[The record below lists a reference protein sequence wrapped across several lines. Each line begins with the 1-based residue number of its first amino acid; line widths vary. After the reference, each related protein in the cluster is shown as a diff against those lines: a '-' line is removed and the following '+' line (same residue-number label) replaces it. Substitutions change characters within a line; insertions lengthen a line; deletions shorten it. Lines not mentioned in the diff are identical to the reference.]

1 MKPLWRIIVGY
12 VGIILSLN
20 CSIFNLIT
28 SIKYVNP
35 RNILIGILFNI
46 IFVIDLINAYKY
58 SDLSKNII
66 LNMTPIMV
74 LFVIV
79 AESSLWLWESDN
91 FDRQI
96 LSITLVSIISV
107 LLLVL
112 IANRLF
118 NYFKSKKA

>member
-1 MKPLWRIIVGY
+1 M
-12 VGIILSLN
+12 GIILSLN